1 MAITKINNNTL
12 SAVTELPAAIAT
24 GKVLQVVSTTKTDAW
39 SASIGGGDETEVTNL
54 TLSITPS
61 STSSKIFVIANISS
75 VADGYWQYFNIKR
88 DSTQIG
94 IGDQHGSNRQR
105 RATGGNRGTTV
116 DGIMATSCSVLDTP
130 SSTSALDYQVVI
142 ANGAGSTG
150 THYVNQNPSSD
161 ITSRASFASTITAY
175 EIAG

>member
-1 MAITKINNNTL
+1 MAIIKPNNNTL
-12 SAVTELPAAIAT
+12 SAITSLPAGVG

-39 SASIGGGDETEVTNL
+39 SASVAGNAEVEVTGL
-54 TLSITPS
+54 SLSITPS
-61 STSSKIFVIANISS
+61 STSNKIFLLANISS
-75 VADGYWQYFNIKR
+75 VSDTAWQYFNIKR

-105 RATGGNRGTTV
+105 RATGGFRGTTI

-130 SSTSALDYQVVI
+130 SSTSALDYQVVFG
-142 ANGAGSTG
+142 NGAGSTT
-150 THYVNQNPSSD
+150 THYVNQNTSSD
-161 ITSRASFASTITAY
+161 IASRASFVSTITAY

>member
-1 MAITKINNNTL
+1 MALITLGANSGK
-12 SAVTELPAAIAT
+12 
-24 GKVLQVVSTTKTDAW
+24 GKVLQVVTTTKTDAW
-39 SASIGGGDETEVTNL
+39 SASVAASAEVEVTGLAL
-54 TLSITPS
+54 TITPS

-130 SSTSALDYQVVI
+130 SSTSALDYQIVL

-150 THYVNQNPSSD
+150 THYVNQNASSD

-175 EIAG
+175 EISG

>member
-1 MAITKINNNTL
+1 MAIIKPNNNTL
-12 SAVTELPAAIAT
+12 SAITSLPAGVG

-39 SASIGGGDETEVTNL
+39 SASVAGNAEVEVTGL
-54 TLSITPS
+54 SLSITPS
-61 STSSKIFVIANISS
+61 STSNKIFVLANISS
-75 VADGYWQYFNIKR
+75 VSDTAWQYFNIKR

-105 RATGGNRGTTV
+105 RATGGLRGTTI

-130 SSTSALDYQVVI
+130 SSTSALDYQVVFG
-142 ANGAGSTG
+142 NGAGSTT
-150 THYVNQNPSSD
+150 THYVNQNTSSD
-161 ITSRASFASTITAY
+161 IASRASFVSTITAY